1 MFDNIDDKMNMGIE
15 VLGFS
20 CAACNELK
28 KCGITTVG
36 ELSFLIDMKLIGDE
50 KVLNKEQSVDTDL
63 RQNERGNSISLREA
77 ILKVFE
83 IAHDKPFDC
92 KTMRDK
98 LLLRFGKRVS
108 AKKNSVK
115 CALNELVR
123 KGIIER
129 TPSGDYVM
137 PSRTRSNDSDSK
149 CETTQAS
156 TSRRNNVSQYE
167 DLFLE
172 SEVFNGFLEKHIGKE
187 FEFRYKSNRIN
198 SDKRWRREK
207 LWAYDNNYFYV
218 ERMYSSNRRVMY
230 RKDRVVDFREVTRQS
245 GQIVDL
251 NVSKGWGLKN

>member
-1 MFDNIDDKMNMGIE
+1 MFDDIDDKMNMDIE

-63 RQNERGNSISLREA
+63 RQNERNNSILLREA

-92 KTMRDK
+92 KAMRDK

-129 TPSGDYVM
+129 TSSGDYMM
-137 PSRTRSNDSDSK
+137 PSKKRGNDSGSKFETIQANASK
-149 CETTQAS
+149 CDSGLRCENPFFAGEML
-156 TSRRNNVSQYE
+156 NV
-167 DLFLE
+167 FLE
-172 SEVFNGFLEKHIGKE
+172 EHIGKV
-187 FEFRYKSNRIN
+187 FEFRYRSNRIN

-207 LWAYDNNYFYV
+207 LWAYDDNYFYV
-218 ERMYSSNRRVMY
+218 ERMY
-230 RKDRVVDFREVTRQS
+230 
-245 GQIVDL
+245 
-251 NVSKGWGLKN
+251 